1 MFCDDVLVAVP
12 VVVAKALCCQDENG
26 EEMYQNVKRTCGR
39 AELLVCFWWCSRS
52 RLQVYF
58 L

>member
-1 MFCDDVLVAVP
+1 MICDDVLVAVP

-39 AELLVCFWWCSRS
+39 AELLVCFWWCSR
-52 RLQVYF
+52 LQVYF